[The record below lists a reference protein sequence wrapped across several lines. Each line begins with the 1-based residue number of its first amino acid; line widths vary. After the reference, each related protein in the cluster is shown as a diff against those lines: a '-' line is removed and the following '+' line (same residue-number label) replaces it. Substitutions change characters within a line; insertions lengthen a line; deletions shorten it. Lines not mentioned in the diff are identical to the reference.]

1 MSSKALTPEGWRE
14 VKLGEVAEIV
24 TGKTPPT
31 KNKLMYGNRYPFITP
46 TDIDERSRFCTPS
59 RYLSKEGRDYQSSL
73 ILPKGTICYTCIAS
87 IGKVCITMEESFTNQ
102 QINSLKV
109 YADIANSFYI
119 FYYLRHITPQLESIA
134 GGTTTG
140 IINKTSFSNTTISLP
155 PLTEQKVIAEILS
168 SLDDKIDLL
177 RRQNETLETMAQTLF
192 KQWFVEEARDDWEDG
207 RISDLI
213 NIQSGFAFK
222 SSDFVENGEYKLITI
237 KNVQNGYLDLSQAN
251 RLEKPERGVVERY
264 LLRQGDILL
273 SLTGNVGR
281 CCLTTDENLLLNQ
294 RVAKLQPKE
303 ETNWAFTYLFF
314 RRDAMRRLLEETAK
328 GTAQPNL
335 SPVETGNTKIQI
347 PPQDVLKDFSEQ
359 ATPMLEKVLSNHSRI
374 CKLENTRDILLPK
387 LVSGEARVP

>member
-192 KQWFVEEARDDWEDG
+192 KRWFVEEARDDWESRRINNITTFSKGLKPQKKEKRKFQNSLPLILIETFDSGNTLFSEKENMVIANNRDILMVMDGASSG
-207 RISDLI
+207 RIEIGYEGVIGSTIGLFRTLETFNYPFFVFCFLKHQERYIKENTTGSAIPHVDRGLVSYLNLSFPNI
-213 NIQSGFAFK
+213 ERVKKFEAYAQSIFTKMKDGLFQIQS
-222 SSDFVENGEYKLITI
+222 
-237 KNVQNGYLDLSQAN
+237 
-251 RLEKPERGVVERY
+251 LE
-264 LLRQGDILL
+264 Q
-273 SLTGNVGR
+273 S
-281 CCLTTDENLLLNQ
+281 
-294 RVAKLQPKE
+294 
-303 ETNWAFTYLFF
+303 
-314 RRDAMRRLLEETAK
+314 RD
-328 GTAQPNL
+328 N
-335 SPVETGNTKIQI
+335 
-347 PPQDVLKDFSEQ
+347 
-359 ATPMLEKVLSNHSRI
+359 
-374 CKLENTRDILLPK
+374 LLPK
-387 LVSGEARVP
+387 LMRGEVKVRGEVL